1 MCIRG
6 FVNPFTDPGA
16 GIGSPVYVSDT
27 NPGRILATA
36 PDSNNDVVRI
46 IGHQY
51 GTDLIYFNPS
61 NDFIIVTA

>member
-1 MCIRG
+1 ML
-6 FVNPFTDPGA
+6 FPSHDQ
-16 GIGSPVYVSDT
+16 D
-27 NPGRILATA
+27 GRFISTA

-46 IGHQY
+46 LGHQY